1 MKRIE
6 LIMNDPFFQ
15 QCMEKNTAKE
25 VERKFCKHD
34 LQHMID
40 VARITYILVLEHGDF
55 REFVQEHGLSS
66 RQAAKELIYAA
77 GLLHDIAR
85 WREFEAGEDHAMVGA
100 DYAQQV
106 LRRCDFSPDEIK
118 IIARAIREHRVVGE
132 NMSRLGEHL
141 YRADNLS
148 RACSQCNVK
157 DLCYKFKDMETGGQ
171 LLVY

>member
-6 LIMNDPFFQ
+6 LIMNNPFFQ

-40 VARITYILVLEHGDF
+40 VSRITYILVLEHGDF
-55 REFVQEHGLSS
+55 RQFVQEHRLVS

-85 WREFEAGEDHAMVGA
+85 WREYETGEDHAMVGA
-100 DYAQQV
+100 DYAQEV
-106 LRRCDFSPDEIK
+106 LARCDFSPHEIK
-118 IIARAIREHRVVGE
+118 IIARAIHEHRTVVE
-132 NMSRLGEHL
+132 NMSFLGERL
-141 YRADNLS
+141 YRADNLA
-148 RACSQCNVK
+148 RACSQCDVR
-157 DLCYKFKDMETGGQ
+157 DLCYKFKDMETGAQ
-171 LLVY
+171 LLIY